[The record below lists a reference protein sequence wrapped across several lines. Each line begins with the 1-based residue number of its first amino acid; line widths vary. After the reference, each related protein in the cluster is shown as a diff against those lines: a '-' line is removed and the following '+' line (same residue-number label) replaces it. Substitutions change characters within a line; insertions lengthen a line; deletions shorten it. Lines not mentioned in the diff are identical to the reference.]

1 MPSFGKR
8 RHGIREKNETLSLP
22 ANKRPAATQIT
33 PTSI

>member
-8 RHGIREKNETLSLP
+8 LHGIREKNEMLSLP
-22 ANKRPAATQIT
+22 ANKRPAATRVT